1 MKTLPII
8 GATLLLASMGI
19 VGTAPAFAG
28 STAASLSAVFVAA
41 GSAGTTGIGAGDEAT
56 VGTGIKSL
64 SVSAAAGTQ
73 SAVAGGYADADEAV
87 SIGGAVETGA
97 DLSLGVL
104 PSSGLDFA
112 SPVTTP

>member
-28 STAASLSAVFVAA
+28 STAASLSAVFIATGSDVA
-41 GSAGTTGIGAGDEAT
+41 SSIGNTDNASVSSD
-56 VGTGIKSL
+56 IQSL
-64 SVSAAAGTQ
+64 SVSAAAGAK
-73 SAVAGGYADADEAV
+73 SAVAGGYANATQAV
-87 SIGGAVETGA
+87 SIGGAA
-97 DLSLGVL
+97 DIDLELSVN
-104 PSSGLDFA
+104 PTNGLDFA